1 MPRAVAVPGA
11 LYLLEYQLSAAV
23 GVGFVALAG
32 VAVELGVMMVT
43 YLRLALERREERAR
57 GEGRTLTAE
66 DASAAV
72 MEGAG
77 RRIRPVAMTA
87 ATLVAGLAPIMLG
100 DGTGAEVMRRIA
112 APMFGGIVGAGAVA
126 LLVIPA
132 LSLLWLRPRERRGP

>member
-1 MPRAVAVPGA
+1 M
-11 LYLLEYQLSAAV
+11 
-23 GVGFVALAG
+23 AG

-57 GEGRTLTAE
+57 GEGRALTAE
-66 DASAAV
+66 DAGEAA

-126 LLVIPA
+126 LVLIPA
-132 LSLLWLRPRERRGP
+132 LFLLWQRRRLREPLGR